1 MTEWYPEN
9 AFDLGIWGALGW
21 TPKAGEILKDDI
33 PPELPIPP
41 QKKRR
46 LSLSLK
52 KPLASSSNVEVQR
65 ENDVQCSNASRFVSP
80 TKSLE
85 NQFLL

>member
-1 MTEWYPEN
+1 MTEWNPEN

-21 TPKAGEILKDDI
+21 TPPKAGEILNDDI

-52 KPLASSSNVEVQR
+52 
-65 ENDVQCSNASRFVSP
+65 
-80 TKSLE
+80 
-85 NQFLL
+85 